1 MKLLNEIQHKKAI
14 NMFNTQSKNILSLIT
29 AKIKDLTS
37 KLNSLAT
44 DSDFLQLRVSV
55 VKDKMKTLKSVMF
68 TLLLFQI
75 KKPFEKPTTRLLPL

>member
-14 NMFNTQSKNILSLIT
+14 IMFNTQSKNILSLT

-68 TLLLFQI
+68 TFLLFQI